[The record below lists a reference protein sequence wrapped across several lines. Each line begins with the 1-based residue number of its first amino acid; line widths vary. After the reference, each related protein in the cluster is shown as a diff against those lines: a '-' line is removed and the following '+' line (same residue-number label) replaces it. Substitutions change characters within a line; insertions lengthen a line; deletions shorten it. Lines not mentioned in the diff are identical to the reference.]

1 MAALAIHLLGPPSI
15 VAGGR
20 SVAPPRGRK
29 AWALL
34 AYLLT
39 DARPA
44 PRERLA
50 GLLFEDADDPLGA
63 LRWNLSEVRRL
74 LGDPSALRGGA
85 IALELP
91 PGTFV
96 DVRAV
101 LSGTWLEAAA
111 LPGLGRDLLEG
122 MDFPSSPSF
131 EAWLTNE
138 RRHLQAA
145 SQAVLHEAALA
156 SLAAGDAGAAA
167 DHAARLVAGDP
178 FDERSQE
185 LLIRAYAA
193 AGDAR
198 SAARQLA
205 ACRALFRRELGRAP
219 GEAVVAAARTPAPGA
234 TAVPAAAP
242 AAVSDRAAA
251 LAQLEA
257 GEAAVRAGAIDTG
270 IGCLRRAAAQADGV
284 DEPALQ
290 ARAALA
296 LALARFDAGRDG
308 PEVVA
313 AGLHR
318 ALQAAERAGDGAV
331 AARARLALAY
341 VEELAGRYDRAER
354 WLEEAAAGRP
364 PGRLADEI
372 AMAHARCRLDRGHY
386 AEGRA
391 PLRAVLAGACE
402 RGDRDL
408 EMWSRIQLG
417 RASLLQGEV
426 DEAIELLRD
435 AAADGRAAGLTA
447 YVPLPLSLLGRALM
461 QRGDHDAAREALE
474 HGLALG
480 TQVQDPCWQGL
491 NLAGLGLLAAAEG
504 DVGAAIAALEVARRL
519 AVRGPVTSVWVLAH
533 VSDAL
538 CAVAVE
544 HDVPQA
550 RRWVADLE
558 TLTART
564 GMRDLLSRAH
574 LYRHAL
580 GQSSALAAATLV
592 AADVESPALER
603 AIAARSPVAA

>member
-1 MAALAIHLLGPPSI
+1 MAALAIHLLGAPS
-15 VAGGR
+15 VAAGGR
-20 SVAPPRGRK
+20 AVAPPRGRK

-34 AYLLT
+34 AYLLA

-63 LRWNLSEVRRL
+63 LRWNLSELRRL
-74 LGDPSALRGGA
+74 LGDPGALRGPVV
-85 IALELP
+85 ALELP

-101 LSGTWLEAAA
+101 LSGTWVEAAA
-111 LPGLGRDLLEG
+111 APGLGRELLEG
-122 MDFPSSPSF
+122 MDFPTSPSF

-138 RRHLQAA
+138 RRHLLAA

-156 SLAAGDAGAAA
+156 SLAAGAPGAAA
-167 DHAARLVAGDP
+167 DHAACLVAGDP

-205 ACRALFRRELGRAP
+205 ACRELFRRELGRAP
-219 GEAVVAAARTPAPGA
+219 GEAVAAAARTPAPA
-234 TAVPAAAP
+234 PAPAP
-242 AAVSDRAAA
+242 AAVSDRASA

-270 IGCLRRAAAQADGV
+270 IGCLRRAAAQADAVG
-284 DEPALQ
+284 DPALQ
-290 ARAALA
+290 ARAALT

-308 PEVVA
+308 AEVVA

-318 ALQAAERAGDGAV
+318 ALQAAGRAGDGGV

-341 VEELAGRYDRAER
+341 VEELAGRYERAER
-354 WLEEAAAGRP
+354 WLEEAAVGRP

-372 AMAHARCRLDRGHY
+372 AMAHARCRLDRGRY

-391 PLRAVLAGACE
+391 PLQSVLVGARD

-408 EMWSRIQLG
+408 EMWARIQLG
-417 RASLLQGEV
+417 RAALLRGEV
-426 DEAIELLRD
+426 EDAIEMLED
-435 AAADGRAAGLTA
+435 AAADGRAAGLA
-447 YVPLPLSLLGRALM
+447 SYVPLPLSFLGRALM
-461 QRGDHDAAREALE
+461 QRGDHDAARETLE

-480 TQVQDPCWQGL
+480 TQVQDTCWQGL

-504 DVGAAIAALEVARRL
+504 DVATAIPALEEARRL
-519 AVRGPVTSVWVLAH
+519 AVRGPVTSAWVLAH

-538 CAVAVE
+538 CSVAVE
-544 HDVPQA
+544 HHVPQA
-550 RRWVADLE
+550 QRWVSDLE
-558 TLTART
+558 ALTART

-580 GQSSALAAATLV
+580 GQGSALAAATLV

-603 AIAARSPVAA
+603 AIATRSSVAA

>member
-1 MAALAIHLLGPPSI
+1 M
-15 VAGGR
+15 
-20 SVAPPRGRK
+20 
-29 AWALL
+29 
-34 AYLLT
+34 
-39 DARPA
+39 
-44 PRERLA
+44 
-50 GLLFEDADDPLGA
+50 
-63 LRWNLSEVRRL
+63 
-74 LGDPSALRGGA
+74 
-85 IALELP
+85 
-91 PGTFV
+91 
-96 DVRAV
+96 
-101 LSGTWLEAAA
+101 
-111 LPGLGRDLLEG
+111 
-122 MDFPSSPSF
+122 
-131 EAWLTNE
+131 
-138 RRHLQAA
+138 
-145 SQAVLHEAALA
+145 
-156 SLAAGDAGAAA
+156 
-167 DHAARLVAGDP
+167 
-178 FDERSQE
+178 
-185 LLIRAYAA
+185 
-193 AGDAR
+193 
-198 SAARQLA
+198 
-205 ACRALFRRELGRAP
+205 
-219 GEAVVAAARTPAPGA
+219 
-234 TAVPAAAP
+234 
-242 AAVSDRAAA
+242 
-251 LAQLEA
+251 
-257 GEAAVRAGAIDTG
+257 
-270 IGCLRRAAAQADGV
+270 
-284 DEPALQ
+284 
-290 ARAALA
+290 
-296 LALARFDAGRDG
+296 
-308 PEVVA
+308 A

-550 RRWVADLE
+550 QALGRRPGDAH
-558 TLTART
+558 
-564 GMRDLLSRAH
+564 RAH
-574 LYRHAL
+574 RDARPPVARAPVPPRARPEL
-580 GQSSALAAATLV
+580 GARRGDPCRRGRREPGARARDRGAQPGRGLSGGARGAAAAHCARPISGASRGPSRISAEPTEI
-592 AADVESPALER
+592 ADMLSP
-603 AIAARSPVAA
+603 SDS